1 MLYAIQFNLIQQKF
15 MGCLVCDSQCLA
27 PEIEKWI
34 WYGCNPGEI
43 ESGHQQIIVIDNLV
57 I

>member
-1 MLYAIQFNLIQQKF
+1 MQFNLIQQTF
-15 MGCLVCDSQCLA
+15 IGCLVCDSQCLA

-34 WYGCNPGEI
+34 WYGYNPGEI
-43 ESGHQQIIVIDNLV
+43 ESSRKQIIVIDCLV